1 MKKTVLAGIIIT
13 ALLLIFTMGC
23 SQPEGDIYTDKVE
36 VEGITI
42 EEEAVPLSAAPAA
55 VPDILEP
62 KTGDK
67 EKNGGGATIDYS
79 NLKDG

>member
-36 VEGITI
+36 VEGQD
-42 EEEAVPLSAAPAA
+42 EAEVARAYL
-55 VPDILEP
+55 LE
-62 KTGDK
+62 KGLL
-67 EKNGGGATIDYS
+67 EG
-79 NLKDG
+79 